1 MGTTIDPV
9 PVNVNQFRAELLRRD
24 FFEFVQYFWD
34 IVVTDPPVWNWHIPY
49 LCERM
54 QMLVM
59 GIVNGEKNPDTV
71 INIPP
76 GTTKSTIVSV
86 MLPVW
91 AWTIDPELR
100 ILTASYAA
108 SLSTDLSIKSR
119 DILRSQEFRSLFPD
133 VEIKAD
139 ADNKTHYKN
148 TFKGERMATST
159 TGSATGFHADL
170 ILIDD
175 PLNAIMALSDAKIIE
190 AQRFLDS
197 TLSTRKTNKDIS
209 RTVLIMQRLSERD
222 PTGVWLRERPDEIEH
237 ICIPGIYTPDVRP
250 PELKKYY
257 DKAAGLLDPVRM
269 SVDTL
274 KDLKK
279 RMGGY
284 GYAGQILQSPVP
296 LDSAIWNPEWFKII
310 PRADMPEVLKYHA
323 TDWDLAYTQKE
334 KNSASAYITAGIHNK
349 RMYIT
354 GAGAVWKEFPQLIQ
368 FMNSVGGAHYIEGK
382 ASGKSAVQTLK
393 ANGIAAKEV
402 KDITADKVARATLAS
417 PYAEAGL
424 VYIADDIAEFILY
437 DDTQGIAKFPGNVHD
452 DLADALSQAVTR
464 LLNKPKVIVF

>member
-1 MGTTIDPV
+1 MATTIDPI
-9 PVNVNQFRAELLRRD
+9 PINVNQFRAELLRRE
-24 FFEFVQYFWD
+24 FFEFVKYFWD
-34 IVVTDPPVWNWHIPY
+34 IVVPDDPVWNWHIPF
-49 LCERM
+49 LSEQM
-54 QMLVM
+54 QRLVA
-59 GIVNGEKNPDTV
+59 GIVAGETNRDMV

-91 AWTIDPELR
+91 SWTIDPGMR
-100 ILTASYAA
+100 ILTASYAS
-108 SLSTDLSIKSR
+108 SLSTDLSVKSR
-119 DILRSQEFRSLFPD
+119 DIIRSQRFRDLFPEI
-133 VEIKAD
+133 EIKAD
-139 ADNKTHYKN
+139 TDNKTHYKN
-148 TFKGERMATST
+148 THGGERMATST

-175 PLNAIMALSDAKIIE
+175 PLNAQMALSDAKTEE

-197 TLSTRKTNKDIS
+197 SLSTRKTNKDIS

-222 PTGVWLRERPDEIEH
+222 PTGVWLRERADQINH

-250 PELKKYY
+250 PGLKSEY
-257 DKAAGLLDPVRM
+257 DKAAGLLDPIRM

-274 KDLKK
+274 KELKK
-279 RMGGY
+279 QMGGY

-296 LDSAIWNPEWFKII
+296 IDSAIWNPQWFKII
-310 PRADMPEVLKYHA
+310 PRSEIPEDLIYTG
-323 TDWDLAYTQKE
+323 TDWDLAYTKKE
-334 KNSASAYITAGIHNK
+334 KNSASAYITAGKKKN

-354 GAGAVWKEFPQLIQ
+354 GAGAVWKEFPALVS
-368 FMNSVGGAHYIEGK
+368 FMSTVGGSHYVEGK

-393 ANGIAAKEV
+393 ANGIAAMEV
-402 KDITADKVARATLAS
+402 KDVATDKVARATLAS

-424 VYIADDIAEFILY
+424 VYIADDIADFILY
-437 DDTQGIAKFPGNVHD
+437 DETQGIAKFPNNVHD
-452 DLADALSQAVTR
+452 DLADALSQAISR